1 MHEEPNLYSLDPSGY
16 LDRIL
21 GWSEEAEETACQT
34 FAVYGDGV

>member
-1 MHEEPNLYSLDPSGY
+1 MHEEPSLYSLDPSGY

-21 GWSEEAEETACQT
+21 DWSEEAKETACQT